1 MNRNEAIEIV
11 KKNWPYNG
19 FTQLRDAL
27 ETLIPELRVN
37 EDENIRKEIAEF
49 IDKVLKDKNVLL
61 LVADRIGD
69 DIPSMIPAWIA
80 YLESQKPMY
89 NLEIPAGDVAPAEE
103 DGPFDEDEFLENELS
118 AFLQNYDKEY
128 EDDAAVSDVAKH
140 FYEVGKMQKEQ
151 KPEIKYVYP
160 IFKIGDTIKPKAYN
174 ESHRIDKIKDDNYVL
189 DNGFTFPI
197 VGQDVWEIV
206 QQKPAE
212 WSEED
217 KSFYNSIMCEVIK
230 EGMHPTPEQTKWLK
244 SFLERFNLQ
253 PKKKWSKEDEKYLNL
268 AINIVASDFGED
280 SPIVSRL
287 KSLRP
292 QPIQDKFDEAMHV
305 ADKYEEGYKAGV
317 YDTKAKSWK
326 PSEEQMKALWVVE
339 DRMRANKAFTLS
351 NRLASLYNDLQK
363 LL

>member
-11 KKNWPYNG
+11 KKNWPNNG
-19 FTQLRDAL
+19 FTQFREAL

-37 EDENIRKEIAEF
+37 EDERIRTRLIALVEAFGQGKYKKEM
-49 IDKVLKDKNVLL
+49 L
-61 LVADRIGD
+61 
-69 DIPSMIPAWIA
+69 A

-103 DGPFDEDEFLENELS
+103 DGPFDEDEFLEDELS

-128 EDDAAVSDVAKH
+128 DDDAAVSDVAKH
-140 FYEVGKMQKEQ
+140 FYELGKKV
-151 KPEIKYVYP
+151 K
-160 IFKIGDTIKPKAYN
+160 
-174 ESHRIDKIKDDNYVL
+174 
-189 DNGFTFPI
+189 
-197 VGQDVWEIV
+197 
-206 QQKPAE
+206 QQPAE

-230 EGMHPTPEQTKWLK
+230 EDMHPTPEQTKWLK

-253 PKKKWSKEDEKYLNL
+253 LKKKWSKEDEKYLNL

-287 KSLRP
+287 KSLRS
-292 QPIQDKFDEAMHV
+292 QPIQDKFDEAMYV

-326 PSEEQMKALWVVE
+326 PREEQIWALEVALE
-339 DRMRANKAFTLS
+339 NSCNQNDRAALE
-351 NRLASLYNDLQK
+351 SLKTDLQK